1 MNKPENWEFLPGRLL
16 DTLLWDIDSLDYDSY
31 DSSKSECIDNISNG
45 IISDTN
51 RKIIDAYWKALSLQ
65 GFECFVRAE
74 MTAAESLIV
83 NLRALL
89 D

>member
-1 MNKPENWEFLPGRLL
+1 MHKLEKWESLPGRLL
-16 DTLLWDIDSLDYDSY
+16 NSILWDIDSLDYDPY
-31 DSSKSECIDNISNG
+31 ESSKAECIDNISNG

-51 RKIIDAYWKALSLQ
+51 QKIIDAYWKALSLR

-74 MTAAESLIV
+74 LTAADDLIV

-89 D
+89 G